1 MKQVVKRKASRL
13 WFDVHSWVGLKLSL
27 FLSFVLITGTIAVLS
42 NELDWLTHDSMR
54 VAPQPAT
61 ERASWGE
68 IYESL
73 KNTYPD
79 WQFSYLR
86 EPVDPWFTVLAYGR
100 TPDVHTRLIDV
111 DPYTAK
117 VKGDRHWMSFQRFF
131 RNSHRHLML
140 PTRIGVP
147 IVSALAFLMIASM
160 ITGLVVYKKFWRGF
174 FKMPRRRNPRIF
186 NGDLHR
192 LLGLWSFWFLP
203 VIALT
208 SVFYFAESLG
218 WRAPPFGK
226 PEKATPI
233 DSNLDGEQIDVYAQ
247 RALQALPGL
256 RIALVLPPTK
266 AGDSLVFQGY
276 TDNTWLV
283 RARASYVAMDPADGR
298 VLGAHRSKDANL
310 HQRIAEMADP
320 LHFGTFGGITTKL
333 IWFVFGAILSALA
346 VTGVVIYAK
355 RLHKSYFP
363 ADAAQA
369 QSAGPWVITWS
380 GMGKWKWIGVLAIG
394 IVIAL
399 TPIEAGL
406 L

>member
-1 MKQVVKRKASRL
+1 MKAAAKKKASRL
-13 WFDVHSWVGLKLSL
+13 WFDVHSWLGLKLSL
-27 FLSFVLITGTIAVLS
+27 FMSFVLITGTIAVMA
-42 NELDWLTHDSMR
+42 NELDWLANASMR
-54 VAPQPAT
+54 VDPQPAS

-68 IYESL
+68 IYSSL
-73 KNTYPD
+73 QKTYPD
-79 WQFSYLR
+79 WQFSYIR
-86 EPVDPWFTVLAYGR
+86 EPLDPWFTVLAYGK
-100 TPDVHTRLIDV
+100 TPEGETRLIDV
-111 DPYTAK
+111 DPYTAE

-160 ITGLVVYKKFWRGF
+160 ITGLVVYKKFWRGL
-174 FKMPRRRNPRIF
+174 FKMPRRRNTRIF

-226 PEKATPI
+226 PKKAAEIQSSLSGEKI
-233 DSNLDGEQIDVYAQ
+233 NQYAESA
-247 RALQALPGL
+247 RQALPGL
-256 RIALVLPPTK
+256 RIALVLPPVN
-266 AGDSLVFQGY
+266 AGDSLVFQGF
-276 TDNTWLV
+276 TDDTWLV
-283 RARASYVAMDPADGR
+283 RARASYVAIDPADGR
-298 VLGAHRSKDANL
+298 VLGSHRSKDANV
-310 HQRIAEMADP
+310 HQRISEMADP

-333 IWFVFGAILSALA
+333 IWFVFGVILSALA
-346 VTGVVIYAK
+346 VTGVIIYAK
-355 RLHKSYFP
+355 RLHKTYLTGEGREGW
-363 ADAAQA
+363 
-369 QSAGPWVITWS
+369 GPWGISWS
-380 GMGKWKWIGVLAIG
+380 GMGPWKWLG
-394 IVIAL
+394 VIAIIIVVVL